1 MAKTATDA
9 FNDNQ
14 IARGNDNYSGLGNIE
29 LILVDRDYFPRVHDF
44 PFYREGVDRVTGD
57 GITRGDGFDTT
68 QWLSNG
74 ITDGQWWYLYTS
86 ILGGARS
93 GPVTIKTRRWARPVN
108 TTMPELYIIANAN
121 LDIGAPPDLTRAP
134 LGYDQFVYNFSRVS
148 IIHEDKMKGTL
159 SVTGGSTS
167 QDNIDTTP
175 EKLTAF
181 TTSGLNA
188 GVTTSPSDDSHTI
201 VVAEDYTLEAVIDF
215 TATVST
221 VWTFQFYVDGVA
233 VGIKFNGTTNA
244 TPDAVQVVMKWP
256 EARDATD
263 VVTIYVNSDDG
274 GGTADITVT
283 EAIFRVESG

>member
-14 IARGNDNYSGLGNIE
+14 IAKGHDNYSGLGNIE

-57 GITRGDGFDTT
+57 GITRGAGNDTT

-74 ITDGQWWYLYTS
+74 ITDAQWWYLYTS

-93 GPVTIKTRRWARPVN
+93 GKVTFKTRRWAATVN
-108 TTMPELYIIANAN
+108 TTMPELYIIANAI
-121 LDIGAPPDLTRAP
+121 LDIGAPPDLNRAP
-134 LGYDQFVYNFSRVS
+134 LGYDQFVYNFSKIS
-148 IIHEDKMKGTL
+148 KLHEDKMKGTL
-159 SVTGGSTS
+159 YVTGGSTS

-181 TTSGLNA
+181 DTSGLNA
-188 GVTTSPSDDSHTI
+188 GVTTSASDDSHTI
-201 VVAEDYTLEAVIDF
+201 VIAGNYTPEATIDF
-215 TATVST
+215 TATAST
-221 VWTFQFYVDGVA
+221 VWTFQFYVNGEA

-244 TPDAVQVVMKWP
+244 TPDAESVTMKWQQDF
-256 EARDATD
+256 DATD

-283 EAIFRVESG
+283 EAIFTIESN